1 MKHNIQN
8 IFNKFI
14 NKYLDI
20 YNPNYNQTKVIN
32 KITTCRTNKQGIRI
46 YKCNHCHKK
55 NYIYYLYKEIYL
67 INTHLKKTKIPLNKP
82 HKSIG

>member
-32 KITTCRTNKQGIRI
+32 KITTCRTKKQGIRI

-55 NYIYYLYKEIYL
+55 IYTYNSCKDRHCQTCLE
-67 INTHLKKTKIPLNKP
+67 
-82 HKSIG
+82 